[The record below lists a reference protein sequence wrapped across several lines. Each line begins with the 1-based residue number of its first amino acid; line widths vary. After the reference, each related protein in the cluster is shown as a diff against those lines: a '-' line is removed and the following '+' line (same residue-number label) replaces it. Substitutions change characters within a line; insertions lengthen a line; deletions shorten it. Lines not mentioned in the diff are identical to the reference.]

1 MATFIYFAL
10 CLLIAT
16 LGKNRK
22 FGFWGYFFCS
32 LFLSPAVGALLFI
45 ASDPRP
51 KDENKS
57 RDASAHSE
65 QEAKRHIDA

>member
-16 LGKNRK
+16 LGTNRK

-51 KDENKS
+51 KEEKKS
-57 RDASAHSE
+57 SDASSHSDTST
-65 QEAKRHIDA
+65 KKHISA

>member
-1 MATFIYFAL
+1 MATLIYFAL

-32 LFLSPAVGALLFI
+32 FFLSPAVGALLFI

-51 KDENKS
+51 KEENKS
-57 RDASAHSE
+57 PDASSHSE
-65 QEAKRHIDA
+65 AGTKRHIPA